1 MPMLSNA
8 QFIVMLTVSNEV
20 NNRGQ
25 DVYTIRSKMRL
36 KDVDRRV
43 LSVVLEIQNRCFL
56 YVIKWIVH
64 LIIKDS
70 NYKLKVKC
78 NKITHH
84 NDWYIM

>member
-1 MPMLSNA
+1 MSRKFEGNMPMLSNA
-8 QFIVMLTVSNEV
+8 QFIVMLTVLNEV

-56 YVIKWIVH
+56 YVIK
-64 LIIKDS
+64 
-70 NYKLKVKC
+70 
-78 NKITHH
+78 
-84 NDWYIM
+84 

>member
-1 MPMLSNA
+1 MLSNA
-8 QFIVMLTVSNEV
+8 QFIVMLTVLNEV

-56 YVIKWIVH
+56 YVIK
-64 LIIKDS
+64 
-70 NYKLKVKC
+70 
-78 NKITHH
+78 
-84 NDWYIM
+84 

>member
-8 QFIVMLTVSNEV
+8 QFIVMLTVLNEV

-43 LSVVLEIQNRCFL
+43 LSVV
-56 YVIKWIVH
+56 
-64 LIIKDS
+64 
-70 NYKLKVKC
+70 
-78 NKITHH
+78 
-84 NDWYIM
+84 

>member
-8 QFIVMLTVSNEV
+8 QFIVMLTVLNEV

-56 YVIKWIVH
+56 YVIK
-64 LIIKDS
+64 
-70 NYKLKVKC
+70 
-78 NKITHH
+78 
-84 NDWYIM
+84 